1 MYKMEEIRID
11 EDPTENAWGLTPM
24 FKETI
29 NGKMMK
35 WQVEFNGEH
44 LIFTHGYVDGIIRS
58 SKTEVNVNLSG
69 RNIQQQALL
78 EARQRYKQ
86 KYKEGYT
93 PAGCNNK
100 TFSVGMKGLVY
111 EKGKIK
117 EWPVLLQPKL
127 NGIRLLCQ
135 KIGNN
140 ITLRS
145 WKNNLYTH
153 LKYIEKE
160 INEFIAYLPQN
171 TTIDGEMYCHCM
183 DFTDITA
190 AVRTVKK
197 EHEYLKNIEYWVFD
211 INCEIEPPLP
221 FEKRYEILVNAYS
234 KFVEDNPETKYIAIV
249 PSVPCYSEK
258 ELDKYHNIYINEG
271 YEGTMI
277 KKISNGSDIN
287 TKSYNSSLYKQS
299 KCSNILKYK
308 NFVDEETT
316 IVNVFEA
323 KGTEKGAAIFEVID
337 SRKNIFN
344 VRMKGSIENRKN
356 YYENKGY
363 LIGKQLTIRY
373 QELSKYGVPRFP
385 VGIDIR
391 DYE

>member
-1 MYKMEEIRID
+1 MEEIRMD
-11 EDPTENAWGLTPM
+11 EEPISGKWVLTPLY
-24 FKETI
+24 KETL
-29 NGKMMK
+29 NGKIMK
-35 WQVEFNGEH
+35 WQIGFDGKCLV
-44 LIFTHGYVDGIIRS
+44 ITHGYADGIIRTT
-58 SKTEVNVNLSG
+58 KTEVSVNLSG
-69 RNIQQQALL
+69 RNMQHQGLL

-93 PAGCNNK
+93 PAGCKNE

-140 ITLRS
+140 VTLRS
-145 WKNNLYTH
+145 WKNNLYSH
-153 LKYIEKE
+153 LRYIEKE
-160 INEFIAYLPQN
+160 INEFIAYLPYD
-171 TTIDGEMYCHCM
+171 TTIDGEMYSHGM
-183 DFTDITA
+183 DFTDITS

-197 EHEYLKNIEYWVFD
+197 EHELLQKIEYWVFD
-211 INCEIEPPLP
+211 INCQIEPPLP
-221 FEKRYEILVNAYS
+221 FEKRYEILVNAYG
-234 KFVEDNPETKYIAIV
+234 KYIEDNPEIKHIAIV
-249 PSVPCYSEK
+249 PCVSCYSEN
-258 ELDKYHNIYINEG
+258 ELEKYHSAYISEG

-277 KKISNGSDIN
+277 KKISNGSAVGS
-287 TKSYNSSLYKQS
+287 KSYTSSLYKQS

-308 NFVDEETT
+308 NFIDEETT
-316 IVNVFEA
+316 IIEVFEA
-323 KGTEKGAAIFEVID
+323 KGTEKGAAIFKVMD
-337 SRKNIFN
+337 VRKNHFN

-356 YYENKGY
+356 YFDNKDL

-373 QELSKYGVPRFP
+373 QELSIYGVPRFP
-385 VGIDIR
+385 VGVDIR